1 MVGNDLKIAIIGGGI
16 GGSAAALSLLKA
28 GFDVQVYERAREL
41 REVGAGIV
49 LTPNAVR
56 VLHHLGFA
64 DMLAMLGVAPDA
76 IRQRRWDDGRTLLHT
91 LVLPPPGKP
100 PMFYTSHR
108 SDVLLM
114 LVGKIPPERLHL
126 DHKLTGFTDHGD
138 RVAMQ
143 FANSARAEAD
153 IMIGADG
160 IHSTVRE
167 LLFGAEHP
175 RFTGCVAYRGL
186 VPTERLSALGLPREA
201 QIWMG
206 PGKHF
211 VHYPVSA
218 GRLVNFVCLIDRD
231 AWIKESW
238 TEPGDIRDA
247 LAAYEGWHEQVRGI
261 ISSVTETFVWG
272 LFDRAPLARWSVGR
286 VTLLGD
292 ACHPMLPFLA
302 QGAAQAIE
310 DGATLAGVLGQP
322 GADMA
327 AALRRYEAL
336 RLPRT
341 ALIQVTAAGNKTR
354 NHMPDGP
361 EQRARDE
368 AMAAG
373 AADWSIGASA
383 WIYEHD
389 ALGAAASG
397 SLGLPAPAGQRADV
411 TPPPAARSSPIAAA
425 PAAQPATSSARGSR
439 RRRPRR

>member
-1 MVGNDLKIAIIGGGI
+1 MADNNLSIAIIGGGL

-28 GFDVQVYERAREL
+28 GFDVQVYERARVL

-49 LTPNAVR
+49 LTPNATR
-56 VLHHLGFA
+56 VLHHLGFTA
-64 DMLAMLGVAPDA
+64 ELEALGVAPDA
-76 IRQRRWDDGRTLLHT
+76 IRQRRWDDGCTLLVT
-91 LVLPPPGKP
+91 PLPATPGKP

-108 SDVLLM
+108 SDVLSM
-114 LVGKIPPERLHL
+114 LIGKLPPTRLHL
-126 DHKLTGFTDHGD
+126 DHRLTGFTDHDD
-138 RVAMQ
+138 RVELQ
-143 FANSARAEAD
+143 FADRPPVAAD

-167 LLFGAEHP
+167 LLFGAERP

-186 VPTERLSALGLPREA
+186 VAAERVKHLDLPRED

-218 GRLVNFVCLIDRD
+218 GRLVNCVCVIERD
-231 AWIKESW
+231 AWTEESW
-238 TEPGDIRDA
+238 TAPGEVKDA
-247 LAAYEGWHEQVRGI
+247 VAAFEGWHPQVRSI
-261 ISSVTETFVWG
+261 ISSVEETFVWG
-272 LFDRAPLARWSVGR
+272 LFDRAPLERWSINR

-310 DGATLAGVLGQP
+310 DGATLAGVLARAG
-322 GADMA
+322 DDIA

-341 ALIQVTAAGNKTR
+341 ARIQAVARGNKTR
-354 NHMPDGP
+354 NHLPDGP
-361 EQRARDE
+361 EQRARD
-368 AMAAG
+368 ASMAAG

-383 WIYEHD
+383 WVYAHD
-389 ALGAAASG
+389 ATAAADSG
-397 SLGLPAPAGQRADV
+397 SLGVPADAG
-411 TPPPAARSSPIAAA
+411 
-425 PAAQPATSSARGSR
+425 
-439 RRRPRR
+439 